1 MTKNDRRKV
10 LVVDDDP
17 RNRKLMEMLIQA
29 DGYAVHSVESGP
41 AALAAVAAEPPAL
54 ILLDIMMPGMDG
66 FDVLR
71 RLKAD
76 PLANG
81 IPVIMVTALDDEASR
96 TRLSAAGA
104 SRVITKPVDRWQL
117 RACLVEILGG
127 EGA

>member
-1 MTKNDRRKV
+1 MPEEVRRTV

-29 DGYAVHSVESGP
+29 DDFAVRCVDSGQ
-41 AALAAVAAEPPAL
+41 AALAAVADEAPEL

-76 PLANG
+76 PVANR

-104 SRVITKPVDRWQL
+104 NRVITKPVDRWAL
-117 RACLVEILGG
+117 RACLEEFLG
-127 EGA
+127 ERKA